1 MHDTMPMT
9 WAKHMRKDR
18 KQRCAYCGRLLNG
31 AHLRIEVI
39 DGGANVLRPGV
50 SANKNAPGYVGF
62 VWLGP
67 ECAKQFEGF
76 VHTI

>member
-1 MHDTMPMT
+1 MHDTMPMR
-9 WAKHMRKDR
+9 WAANLKRDR

-31 AHLRIEVI
+31 ACFKIEVI
-39 DGGANVLRPGV
+39 DNGANVLRPGV
-50 SANKNAPGYVGF
+50 STNKNAPGYVGF